1 MTSEPQ
7 LSAENEPTTTSDGE
21 PDGPGVAKKQRPEAP
36 VKRLRT
42 NAADRSGEPA
52 ARRLAVKWAD
62 FGG

>member
-1 MTSEPQ
+1 MTSRPQ
-7 LSAENEPTTTSDGE
+7 LSTESKPTTTSDGE
-21 PDGPGVAKKQRPEAP
+21 PGGPSVAKKQRSEAP

-42 NAADRSGEPA
+42 NAAGRSGEPA